1 MARLG
6 GNPQLKKVRNEDTR
20 AANSKRRALADDYS
34 LNRLLKYLSTR
45 RLPESQYYPIP
56 CVA

>member
-1 MARLG
+1 MTGSSGSGYG
-6 GNPQLKKVRNEDTR
+6 GGFRDT
-20 AANSKRRALADDYS
+20 AVACDALVIETQIS
-34 LNRLLKYLSTR
+34 SPNRLLKYLSTR